1 MIFLFCS
8 VDGLMTDQRN
18 LFGQKH
24 IWTPFLAAL
33 KEGRAA
39 HAYLIHGPSG
49 SGAMEVVNSMA
60 KAILCPEKVDGFCD
74 SCLTCSRVEHGS
86 FCDLHIIAPEG
97 TKITLDQV
105 RGVLDMAYQYPME
118 SSYRVFVIDS
128 PEKMNIETANM
139 LLKILEEPP
148 ADTRFLL
155 GSENHAGILPTIVSR
170 CQEFR
175 MRPSPEKDIQEKLE
189 KDNGLDPEQA
199 LAIARLADGSLGR
212 AKELASEDFVDKR
225 DQALAL
231 LSGLMKEKDDLFC
244 LESGM
249 ALGQEYSKD
258 RQGLLVFI
266 KICLGLIRDA
276 AVTAAGGTPEVLIHG
291 DLSDQIAALA
301 KQRPQEKWPLYID
314 KTQDLVRKIDRNL
327 NVDLVLNNYLLALTH
342 E

>member
-1 MIFLFCS
+1 
-8 VDGLMTDQRN
+8 MTDQRN

-49 SGAMEVVNSMA
+49 SGVMEVVNSMA
-60 KAILCPEKVDGFCD
+60 KAILCLEKVDGFCD
-74 SCLTCSRVEHGS
+74 SCTVCTRVDHGS
-86 FCDLHIIAPEG
+86 YCDLHVIAPEG

-118 SSYRVFVIDS
+118 SSSRVFVIDS
-128 PEKMNIETANM
+128 PEKMNVETANM
-139 LLKILEEPP
+139 LLKVLEEPP
-148 ADTRFLL
+148 AETRFLL
-155 GSENHAGILPTIVSR
+155 GSENPAGILPTIISR

-175 MRPSPEKDIQEKLE
+175 MRPSPEKDIQEILE
-189 KDNGLDPEQA
+189 RDNGLDPEQA

-212 AKELASEDFVDKR
+212 AKELASEDFVEMR
-225 DQALAL
+225 EQALAL
-231 LSGLMKEKDDLFC
+231 LTRLLKEKDDMFC

-249 ALGQEYSKD
+249 ALGQEYSKN
-258 RQGLLVFI
+258 RQGLLEFI
-266 KICLGLIRDA
+266 RVLLGLIRDS
-276 AVTAAGGTPEVLIHG
+276 AVIAVGGSPEILIHG
-291 DLSDQIAALA
+291 DLSDEIAALA
-301 KQRPQEKWPLYID
+301 EARPKEAWPLYID
-314 KTQDLVRKIDRNL
+314 KTQDLIRKIERNL